1 MQLRDYKTVNKYL
14 MNSGFFYKSAPFSKE
29 IVSEREIAKDPENI
43 KYAFVV
49 FTNIQCFSKY
59 IEWLENNGVR
69 ATIVAINLSYGT
81 HIKLEWG
88 HGNNGFRTE
97 KKKFKFPSGGT
108 LSLW

>member
-14 MNSGFFYKSAPFSKE
+14 MNRFFSIKVFHFIQKV
-29 IVSEREIAKDPENI
+29 IVSGREIAKDPENI

-69 ATIVAINLSYGT
+69 ATIIAINWVMWND
-81 HIKLEWG
+81 I
-88 HGNNGFRTE
+88 
-97 KKKFKFPSGGT
+97 
-108 LSLW
+108 